1 MYVFANFIVF
11 GSILGFYELHFST
24 LAIFI
29 ARRIPPSIFLEGGGV
44 YLGYFFV
51 VVVSCFIFREYFSTL
66 TCKCFSGLVASQNRK
81 FLSIICVLP
90 SPAVGVLHSVQNF
103 HYDANAYVLQ
113 VISLLDLAS
122 KNSIFNDNLKQN
134 KKQEASVNH
143 LHDVFT

>member
-11 GSILGFYELHFST
+11 GSILGFYGLHFST

-66 TCKCFSGLVASQNRK
+66 TCKCFSGLVAIK
-81 FLSIICVLP
+81 P
-90 SPAVGVLHSVQNF
+90 
-103 HYDANAYVLQ
+103 
-113 VISLLDLAS
+113 
-122 KNSIFNDNLKQN
+122 
-134 KKQEASVNH
+134 KQEVSVDH
-143 LHDVFT
+143 LRVAITCSWCFTQCSKFSL